1 MRHEDARRR
10 ARVAPGLAQPLLS
23 RREDVCSISLRE
35 ILEQPRVCGRPV
47 FGPSPVEE
55 AAQAVGVAV
64 GGIQRCAGDL
74 ARSGPAVVDA
84 AAPRLGPDDVRDPA
98 EEPLVATRQV
108 ETVAPSYGEDEEDFM
123 QLFVLRGYDAERERG
138 ANAGA

>member
-1 MRHEDARRR
+1 M
-10 ARVAPGLAQPLLS
+10 
-23 RREDVCSISLRE
+23 
-35 ILEQPRVCGRPV
+35 
-47 FGPSPVEE
+47 FGPSPVDE

-64 GGIQRCAGDL
+64 GGVQRGAGDL

-84 AAPRLGPDDVRDPA
+84 AAPGLGPDDVRDPA
-98 EEPLVATRQV
+98 EEPLVAAREV
-108 ETVAPSYGEDEEDFM
+108 EAVAPGYGEDEEDFM